1 MRFSE
6 RVNEMKHPLAIL
18 LIIGLVIRL
27 IISPILTF
35 NIDMGYWTQV
45 IDVFKNGFGLYGTA
59 GYYYTPIWGYYLGF
73 VSGFMQLFGI
83 TDYGQFVSELEH
95 LVNSDFCV
103 SSFVTSIQFNLI
115 VKFPLIVVDVIV
127 SLLVYRFVNDR
138 TGSRNKALLAFAL
151 LFFCPLV
158 ITESSVHGTFD
169 NLSVMFLL
177 LSVILMF
184 DRKYFIAGA
193 SFGIALLTKFFPLFM
208 IFFMIAYVLRKE
220 GVNDKGMRKLLEAIA
235 GAVVAFVLIYLPN
248 IIRGDFWQSFYF
260 LAYRIGISRETL
272 ASISPTMSVLIVGL
286 FLFLILLITFIVSKY
301 GPKFTEKM
309 NSLDEAKR
317 NKDAAK
323 WIAAVMAVVL
333 IIVAIVSIIKTD
345 SLEGGAFKLVLLVC
359 VFSLFLEIYLAFR
372 LLMLKEMNDKNV
384 ITLLYLSAMA
394 IIYWPCAIS
403 YTLIFIP
410 FVCIFIAM
418 VDERYK
424 KPFIIFAVLATLCEI
439 TAFLLSPTSLFV
451 QLGIG
456 IGPLLPLYDFM
467 ADPWI
472 LGLNGAT
479 VLTAIFEIPAYIA
492 MLYLSF
498 KFYWER
504 KKEGR
509 LWTEE

>member
-1 MRFSE
+1 MRFME
-6 RVNEMKHPLAIL
+6 RVNEMKHPLLVL
-18 LIIGLVIRL
+18 LAIGLIVRL
-27 IISPILTF
+27 ILAPLLTF

-103 SSFVTSIQFNLI
+103 STFVTSIQFNFI
-115 VKFPLIVVDVIV
+115 VKLPLIIVDTVVA
-127 SLLVYRFVNDR
+127 LLVYRFVNDR
-138 TGSRNKALLAFAL
+138 TENRNKALLAFAL
-151 LFFCPLV
+151 VFFCPLI

-169 NLSVMFLL
+169 NLSVMFLI
-177 LSVILMF
+177 LSVIFMT
-184 DRKYFIAGA
+184 DRKYFIAGVA
-193 SFGIALLTKFFPLFM
+193 FGAATLTKFFPIFM
-208 IFFMIAYVLRKE
+208 IFFLVAYVLRKE
-220 GVNDKGMRKLLEAIA
+220 GVDKNGVRKVLEAIA
-235 GAVVAFVLIYLPN
+235 GAVVMFVLIYLPN
-248 IIRGDFWQSFYF
+248 IIKGDFWQSLYF
-260 LAYRIGISRETL
+260 LAYRIGITRETL
-272 ASISPTMSVLIVGL
+272 ASISPLMTVAIIAVLVLIIGIIAFV
-286 FLFLILLITFIVSKY
+286 ISRY
-301 GPKFTEKM
+301 GPRFMEKM
-309 NSLDEAKR
+309 NSLDEGKR

-323 WIAAVMAVVL
+323 WIARVMAVVL
-333 IIVAIVSIIKTD
+333 VLVAIVSIIKTD

-384 ITLLYLSAMA
+384 ITLLYLSALA

-418 VDERYK
+418 VDEKYK
-424 KPFIIFAVLATLCEI
+424 KWFIIFAVLATFCEI
-439 TAFLLSPTSLFV
+439 TAYLLSPTSLFV

-456 IGPLLPLYDFM
+456 IGSLVPLYDFM
-467 ADPWI
+467 ANPWI
-472 LGLNGAT
+472 LGMTGAT
-479 VLTAIFEIPAYIA
+479 ILTAIFEIPAYIT

-509 LWTEE
+509 LWTEN